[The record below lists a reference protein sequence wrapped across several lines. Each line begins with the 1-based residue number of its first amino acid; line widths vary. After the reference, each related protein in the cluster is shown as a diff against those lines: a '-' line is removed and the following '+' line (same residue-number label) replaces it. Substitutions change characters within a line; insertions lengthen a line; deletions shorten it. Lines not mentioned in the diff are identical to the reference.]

1 MTLTMMTLDPAG
13 AGRPEESEG
22 RRRTRVA
29 RSGRR
34 LRTEDLTSA
43 GGIVYRQGLRGPEI
57 VICGRRSDGLWGLP
71 KGTPVQG
78 ETLEQTA
85 RREVR
90 EETGLQVE
98 IQRPLGAIEY
108 WFTRPDQGV
117 RFHKIVHHY
126 LMTPTGGGA
135 IDQHDQEYD
144 LVEWCPAALAV
155 QRLTYPNEA
164 AILRRALGFVPAN
177 GEASP
182 EPER

>member
-1 MTLTMMTLDPAG
+1 M
-13 AGRPEESEG
+13 
-22 RRRTRVA
+22 A
-29 RSGRR
+29 RSARN

-43 GGIVYRQGLRGPEI
+43 GGIVYRLGERGPE
-57 VICGRRSDGLWGLP
+57 VVLCGRRSDGLWGLP
-71 KGTPVQG
+71 KGTPVRG

-108 WFTRPDQGV
+108 WFTRPELGV

-126 LMTPTGGGA
+126 LMTPTGGGL
-135 IDQHDQEYD
+135 DQHDHEYD

-155 QRLTYPNEA
+155 QRLTYANEA
-164 AILRRALGFVPAN
+164 EILQRALVFVPAN
-177 GEASP
+177 GE
-182 EPER
+182 EPPVLER

>member
-1 MTLTMMTLDPAG
+1 
-13 AGRPEESEG
+13 
-22 RRRTRVA
+22 VA

-43 GGIVYRQGLRGPEI
+43 GGIVYRHGDTGPE
-57 VICGRRSDGLWGLP
+57 VVLCGRRSDGLWGLP

-98 IQRPLGAIEY
+98 IERPLGAIEY
-108 WFTRPDQGV
+108 WFTRPEQGL

-126 LMTPTGGGA
+126 LMTPTGGST
-135 IDQHDQEYD
+135 DQHDHEYD

-155 QRLTYPNEA
+155 KRLTYSNEA
-164 AILRRALGFVPAN
+164 EILRRALGFVPTA
-177 GEASP
+177 GEPAP
-182 EPER
+182 VDAAHRTAEEHR